1 LCYKNQ
7 HKHRSFIL
15 LIIPI
20 YAKVSKNKTVINE
33 FDAFK
38 ALLAQGIDIDIGQ

>member
-1 LCYKNQ
+1 M
-7 HKHRSFIL
+7 
-15 LIIPI
+15 LIKIKI
-20 YAKVSKNKTVINE
+20 IKCVNE